1 MIERLFLFLLR
12 NIDKAEIA
20 LYKRRM
26 HLSGKIR
33 FRRPLF
39 IQHPENMH
47 LGKDVAINRNCT
59 FLAHGGISIGE
70 NTMIGPNVAILT
82 VDHDY
87 RVEGIGTHT
96 AHKISPVV
104 IGRNAWI
111 GANAVVLPGVSNDR
125 GRRYRGCRKRCDRGR
140 WGELHRRGESRPIH
154 QGEIRIA
161 GEDLVIRND
170 LHWIDSAR
178 QAVTR

>member
-12 NIDKAEIA
+12 NINKAEIS

-39 IQHPENMH
+39 IQHPENIH

-111 GANAVVLPGVSNDR
+111 GANAVVLPGVTIGN
-125 GRRYRGCRKRCDRGR
+125 GA
-140 WGELHRRGESRPIH
+140 IVA
-154 QGEIRIA
+154 A
-161 GEDLVIRND
+161 GSVVTADVEENSIVGGNP
-170 LHWIDSAR
+170 AR
-178 QAVTR
+178 FIKARFG

>member
-39 IQHPENMH
+39 IQHPENIH

-70 NTMIGPNVAILT
+70 NTMIGRMSPSSLWITITEWRGSGLT
-82 VDHDY
+82 PP
-87 RVEGIGTHT
+87 T
-96 AHKISPVV
+96 
-104 IGRNAWI
+104 
-111 GANAVVLPGVSNDR
+111 
-125 GRRYRGCRKRCDRGR
+125 RY
-140 WGELHRRGESRPIH
+140 HR
-154 QGEIRIA
+154 
-161 GEDLVIRND
+161 L
-170 LHWIDSAR
+170 
-178 QAVTR
+178 